1 MLGRK
6 KSWIE
11 HKSPVRSPA
20 SSLLECPRL
29 VPLPESGALPKSG
42 LQTAGRLTDH
52 IHHVEMKTGDRQQ
65 CRMRCREISPADAVM
80 LTDLCWRPVEHGPQ
94 AQANGVFQGE
104 GVLCASLRGNVK
116 MSFIALC
123 VFFN

>member
-6 KSWIE
+6 KPWIE
-11 HKSPVRSPA
+11 RKSPVRSPA

-29 VPLPESGALPKSG
+29 APPPESGALPKPG
-42 LQTAGRLTDH
+42 LQTAGHLTDH
-52 IHHVEMKTGDRQQ
+52 VRHEEMKTGDGQR
-65 CRMRCREISPADAVM
+65 CRMRCREVSPADAVM
-80 LTDLCWRPVEHGPQ
+80 LTDLCWRPAEHGPQ

-104 GVLCASLRGNVK
+104 GVLCASPRGNVK